1 MRRATSLAIEG
12 SLAGIAQQQL
22 GLITRAQ
29 AAASGISS
37 DSLEKRAKC
46 KSLIRVHPGVYRTGT
61 VPASNDQRIL
71 AGWLALSRTNVS
83 IARFSAAAIH
93 GLPLGPQNRST
104 VDLLS
109 FSGNRVRQRGI
120 VVQRTKVKPQTQG
133 WNGARIT
140 TVSQTI
146 CDLAAVVD
154 RDTLGRCVDHSVA
167 HGIASVASIRQIVL
181 SKHPAGFEGRA
192 QLVAV
197 LHDRADGRI
206 KQRSM
211 LEQRVG
217 KWLNEAGLG
226 GFVSN
231 YRIDEAEGLE
241 VDFAWINS
249 YASLEISPFFTHG
262 SEKKQHRDVQRRQ
275 LLGPTRWTVIEA
287 DDADLKSPATFARI
301 INLLRQV
308 MAKANA
314 EYGKSAA

>member
-46 KSLIRVHPGVYRTGT
+46 KSLVRVHPGVYRTGT
-61 VPASNDQRIL
+61 VPASNDQRSL

-83 IARFSAAAIH
+83 IARISAAAIH
-93 GLPLGPQNRST
+93 GLPIGPQNHSS

-109 FSGNRVRQRGI
+109 FGGNQVRQRGI

-140 TVSQTI
+140 SVSQTI
-146 CDLAAVVD
+146 CDLAGVVD
-154 RDTLGRCVDHSVA
+154 RDTLARCVDHSIG
-167 HGIASVASIRQIVL
+167 HGIASVGSIRQIVL
-181 SKHPAGFEGRA
+181 SRRTAGFEGRA
-192 QLVAV
+192 QLVGV
-197 LHDRADGRI
+197 LHDRVGGRI
-206 KQRSM
+206 KHRSM

-217 KWLNEAGLG
+217 KWLNKGGLG

-249 YASLEISPFFTHG
+249 YAGLEISPFFTHG
-262 SEKKQHRDVQRRQ
+262 SKAKQHRDVQRRQ

-287 DDADLKSPATFARI
+287 DDADLKSPATFTRI
-301 INLLRQV
+301 IQLMQQV
-308 MAKANA
+308 MERNNT
-314 EYGKSAA
+314 ESGKSAA